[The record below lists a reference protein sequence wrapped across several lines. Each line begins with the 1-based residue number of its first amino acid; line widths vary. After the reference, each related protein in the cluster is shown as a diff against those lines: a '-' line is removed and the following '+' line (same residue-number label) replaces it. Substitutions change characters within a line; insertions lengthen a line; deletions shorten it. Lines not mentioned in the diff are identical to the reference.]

1 VSGTRARWFGFGLLA
16 GLSVG
21 LWWWSRE
28 QQVNRMAL
36 YNRQPLRRLA
46 ALGWI
51 SGQESAESVMMLR
64 EYLDWEKHPVL
75 RRRARRLLARFENA
89 LA

>member
-1 VSGTRARWFGFGLLA
+1 VSGGRTRWFGFGVLA
-16 GLSVG
+16 GLSLG
-21 LWWWSRE
+21 LWWWTRE

-51 SGQESAESVMMLR
+51 SGQESAESVMTLR
-64 EYLDWEKHPVL
+64 EYLAWEKHPVL
-75 RRRARRLLARFENA
+75 RRRARRLLTRFENA